1 MISATFLAL
10 GAATDG
16 DRSSTATVR
25 TTATTTVA
33 ATILLTPAALISP
46 PPSFS
51 LQPHSIAV
59 KVGPVERFHKL
70 DRYTRLPPRHT
81 RDQHEWGTGRN
92 PKQRCLLSVG
102 GNGLDRLLRGE
113 QPDSAILEQRV

>member
-16 DRSSTATVR
+16 DRASTATVR
-25 TTATTTVA
+25 TTATTTGA
-33 ATILLTPAALISP
+33 APIPAALISL

-113 QPDSAILEQRV
+113 QPDSATL